1 MPRKVG
7 KSRILAVEI
16 YLFEI
21 VGISPTYS
29 FHVGH
34 ERFEPGAYGEHLH
47 IGLTA
52 MCLRP
57 RKFEGRETGFT
68 FIGTRELVTQ
78 TQAMPRTGVYPNRV
92 GTLTL
97 RGEQSDYLGSLPYD
111 AASTLPLM
119 VLAGGY
125 RFIYLSGPPM
135 YRGSSRIGSSSFY
148 RDFDPNDLEL

>member
-1 MPRKVG
+1 M
-7 KSRILAVEI
+7 E
-16 YLFEI
+16 
-21 VGISPTYS
+21 
-29 FHVGH
+29 
-34 ERFEPGAYGEHLH
+34 
-47 IGLTA
+47 
-52 MCLRP
+52 
-57 RKFEGRETGFT
+57 FT
-68 FIGTRELVTQ
+68 FIGSREVIAK
-78 TQAMPRTGVYPNRV
+78 TQAMPRMWGYPNEV

-97 RGEQSDYLGSLPYD
+97 RGKQSDYLGTLPYD